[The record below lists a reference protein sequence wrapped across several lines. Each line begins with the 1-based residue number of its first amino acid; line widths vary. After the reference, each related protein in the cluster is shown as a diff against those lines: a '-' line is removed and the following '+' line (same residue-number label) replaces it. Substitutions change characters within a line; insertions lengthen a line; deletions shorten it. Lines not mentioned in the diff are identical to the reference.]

1 MSIMVVKNLGRRN
14 RRAGARHQVMANQG
28 FGEVKVVQE
37 GVKELDVLGLYLMT
51 VEEAMKSW
59 KNGVA
64 IVSK

>member
-1 MSIMVVKNLGRRN
+1 MSIINAKNTGRRI
-14 RRAGARHQVMANQG
+14 RKERAMHQVMANQG
-28 FGEVKVVQE
+28 FGDVKIVQE

-64 IVSK
+64 IVAK